1 MGKAT
6 AKWRIGLIG
15 VGARGMS
22 HLSGIL
28 TERDDVLI
36 TRIADLAESRAAD
49 AAGLVQEKMGNT
61 PAITTE
67 WRRIIEADDVD
78 CVVIAS
84 DWDNHVPAT
93 CAALRAGKKTA
104 CECGGAYTLDE
115 CWELVRAYEDTGN
128 HVMFLENCC
137 YDRNELMV
145 TRMVRAGLFG
155 EVVHCEG
162 GYQHDLRDMIL
173 QGYPTNQ
180 FRVASFMHRCCEY
193 YPTHD
198 LGPIAKLLDIN
209 RGNRM
214 VSLVSMAS
222 SARGLNDYA
231 KRHPDTID
239 PAMQDYRFCQ
249 GDVVQTM
256 IRCAH
261 GQTITL
267 TVDTSLPRFYSR
279 NFTVQGTRGFFA
291 EREQTVFL
299 DGDSHSRNDYLN
311 NLDKYRPEWE
321 HPIWKRFHEA
331 RENNADNAK
340 LHGGMDWILFDAW
353 FSSLEEGKVPP
364 IDTYDM
370 ASWMAITPLSEVSIR
385 NGSSAVEIPDFTRG
399 AWIDR
404 QDDRYAGEWALD
416 R

>member
-1 MGKAT
+1 MEK
-6 AKWRIGLIG
+6 RRLGLIG
-15 VGARGMS
+15 VGARGRT
-22 HLSGIL
+22 HLDGIL
-28 TERDDVLI
+28 TERDDVVI
-36 TRIADLAESRAAD
+36 TWICDKILTRAEEAAKVVTD
-49 AAGLVQEKMGNT
+49 KMGNT
-61 PAITTE
+61 PQITE
-67 WRRIIEADDVD
+67 DWRRLIEQPDVD
-78 CVVIAS
+78 AVVIAS

-93 CAALRAGKKTA
+93 CACLRTGKKTA
-104 CECGGAYTLDE
+104 CECGGAYTVDE
-115 CWELVRAYEDTGN
+115 CWELVRAYEETGN

-145 TRMVRAGLFG
+145 TRMVREGLFG

-180 FRVASFMHRCCEY
+180 FRVNSFMHRCCEY

-198 LGPIAKLLDIN
+198 LGPIAKLLNIN

-214 VSLVSMAS
+214 TSLVSMAS
-222 SARGLNDYA
+222 SARGLNDFA
-231 KRHPDTID
+231 RRHPDTIHPD
-239 PAMQDYRFCQ
+239 TQTYPFRQ

-299 DGDSHSRNDYLN
+299 DGDSHSRGDYLN
-311 NLDKYRPEWE
+311 NIDKYRSEWE
-321 HPIWKRFHEA
+321 HPIWKRFNEA

-353 FSSLEEGKVPP
+353 FDALAEGKVPP

-370 ASWMAITPLSEVSIR
+370 AAWMAITPLSEISIQ
-385 NGSSAVEIPDFTRG
+385 NGSCAVEVPDFTRG

-404 QDDRYAGEWALD
+404 RDDKYTGFYQLD